1 MDTKEIQIVEES
13 TKTIIESTDY
23 KTVAVEWLTSMGLNL
38 KENHKKQFI
47 DVCCAYGL
55 NPIKKEVYGVPYGD
69 KFNIIVGYESYIKRA
84 ERSGLLSGWK
94 VETVGTGND
103 MKAVITINRK
113 DWNDP
118 FVHEVDFS
126 EYNTNQNLWKTKP
139 KTMIKKV
146 AIAQGFRM
154 CFSETLGGMPYTAD
168 ELPDEMSTPSPNVK
182 DINSSTTVSVKS
194 PKTKEKKY
202 TDEQKN
208 KLAQLMNAILDD
220 GTPVFNDA
228 EKDSYRTMLIDGL
241 FDDAYASALDLLKQ
255 REQLP
260 SDADIESELN

>member
-13 TKTIIESTDY
+13 TKAIIESTDY

-113 DWNDP
+113 DWNAP

-228 EKDSYRTMLIDGL
+228 EKDSYRAMLIDGL

-255 REQLP
+255 REQMP